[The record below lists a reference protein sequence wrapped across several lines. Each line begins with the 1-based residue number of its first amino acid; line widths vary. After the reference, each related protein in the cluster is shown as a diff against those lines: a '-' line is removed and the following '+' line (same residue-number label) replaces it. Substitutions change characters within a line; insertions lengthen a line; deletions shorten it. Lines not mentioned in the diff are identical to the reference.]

1 MSEQNQSEPLVMPV
15 RRPKKR
21 GPNIGLIILA
31 TVAVLGGGGAY
42 AILKYGAKVVPAA
55 YLPDGVPSLTHA
67 ERCLRDGNIMCAEAD
82 YIAYLKL
89 YPDDTKANALLA
101 MVMTEDGRHKESL
114 KYYKKAVSLG
124 AATYDFHAHHAK
136 TLEATGDIEGA
147 IRANYAAL
155 DIAPS
160 LVDVRGA
167 LADQLVRKGRAQEA
181 LNLLETFDRSLE
193 DQGHP
198 AYFPARIAAIKQRLG
213 GAAAQAAAGAAVR
226 ERLAANDAAPAGPGV
241 TLAPM
246 TRRQGVLQVPV
257 MLNGVVSADFIVDSG
272 ASHVVLSEDVFQQL
286 IRSRTLSRGD
296 FLGSGTAELADGS
309 TVQADA
315 YNLRSLKVGDR
326 TLKNVTAMVSRGSRG
341 QLLLGQSFL
350 RRFKSWSVNNR
361 DRVLELRD

>member
-1 MSEQNQSEPLVMPV
+1 MSEENQPEPLVLPV
-15 RRPKKR
+15 RRAKKR
-21 GPNIGLIILA
+21 GPNLGAIILA
-31 TVAVLGGGGAY
+31 AVAVVGGGGAFVFLKFGAH
-42 AILKYGAKVVPAA
+42 AIPASA
-55 YLPDGVPSLTHA
+55 LPAGVPSLSHA
-67 ERCLRDGNIMCAEAD
+67 EQCLRAGNVMCAEAD

-101 MVMTEDGRHKESL
+101 MVMTEDGRHRESI
-114 KYYKKAVSLG
+114 KYYKKAASLG
-124 AATYDFHAHHAK
+124 AATYDFHAHHARS
-136 TLEATGDIEGA
+136 LEATGDIDGA

-160 LVDVRGA
+160 LVDVRGS

-193 DQGHP
+193 DRGHP
-198 AYFPARIAAIKQRLG
+198 AYFPARIDAIRRRVG
-213 GAAAQAAAGAAVR
+213 GPSAQAVAAAEAR
-226 ERLAANDAAPAGPGV
+226 ERLAAGDAVVAGPGV
-241 TLAPM
+241 TLVPM
-246 TRRQGVLQVPV
+246 TRRQGVLQTPV
-257 MLNGVVSADFIVDSG
+257 MLNGVVEADFIVDSG

-309 TVQADA
+309 HVQAEA

-326 TLKNVTAMVSRGSRG
+326 TLKNVTAMVSRGRRG

-350 RRFKSWSVNNR
+350 RRFKSWSINNR
-361 DRVLELRD
+361 DKVLELRD